1 MTVRQ
6 KLAIKRLELNK
17 NTEIY
22 VDYKT
27 KEKTD
32 DIEVVLDLLKEDK
45 NVKEK
50 MTIEQAQEILDEL
63 QRTEPDKLKGEA
75 KKLFE
80 AIMKIADERDEL
92 KKQVRQKDKIIHSMT
107 EYISEHTD
115 CPCENEGKDL
125 DCEKMCDVRID
136 RDCWKIYFE
145 NKVKEKN
152 ND

>member
-1 MTVRQ
+1 MTEKQ

-22 VDYKT
+22 VDYKN
-27 KEKTD
+27 KKKTD
-32 DIEVVLDLLKEDK
+32 DIQVVLDLLKEDK
-45 NVKEK
+45 NVKEQ

-92 KKQVRQKDKIIHSMT
+92 K
-107 EYISEHTD
+107 EE
-115 CPCENEGKDL
+115 
-125 DCEKMCDVRID
+125 
-136 RDCWKIYFE
+136 
-145 NKVKEKN
+145 VKF
-152 ND
+152 

>member
-1 MTVRQ
+1 MTDRQ

-22 VDYKT
+22 VDYKN

-32 DIEVVLDLLKEDK
+32 DIQVVLDLLKEKD
-45 NVKEK
+45 
-50 MTIEQAQEILDEL
+50 
-63 QRTEPDKLKGEA
+63 
-75 KKLFE
+75 
-80 AIMKIADERDEL
+80 
-92 KKQVRQKDKIIHSMT
+92 RQIDLMS

-152 ND
+152 KC

>member
-1 MTVRQ
+1 MTDRQ

-22 VDYKT
+22 VDYKN

-32 DIEVVLDLLKEDK
+32 DIQVVLDLLKEKD
-45 NVKEK
+45 
-50 MTIEQAQEILDEL
+50 
-63 QRTEPDKLKGEA
+63 
-75 KKLFE
+75 
-80 AIMKIADERDEL
+80 
-92 KKQVRQKDKIIHSMT
+92 RQIDLMS

>member
-1 MTVRQ
+1 MTDKQ

-22 VDYKT
+22 VDYKN
-27 KEKTD
+27 KKKTD
-32 DIEVVLDLLKEDK
+32 DIQVVLDLLKEKD
-45 NVKEK
+45 
-50 MTIEQAQEILDEL
+50 
-63 QRTEPDKLKGEA
+63 
-75 KKLFE
+75 
-80 AIMKIADERDEL
+80 
-92 KKQVRQKDKIIHSMT
+92 RQIDLMS

-145 NKVKEKN
+145 NKVKECKCKN
-152 ND
+152 ES

>member
-1 MTVRQ
+1 MTDKQ

-22 VDYKT
+22 VDYKN

-32 DIEVVLDLLKEDK
+32 DIQVVLDLLKEKD
-45 NVKEK
+45 
-50 MTIEQAQEILDEL
+50 
-63 QRTEPDKLKGEA
+63 
-75 KKLFE
+75 
-80 AIMKIADERDEL
+80 
-92 KKQVRQKDKIIHSMT
+92 RQIDLMS

-115 CPCENEGKDL
+115 CPYKNEGKDL

-145 NKVKEKN
+145 NKVKEYKCK
-152 ND
+152 DES

>member
-1 MTVRQ
+1 MTDKQ

-17 NTEIY
+17 NIEIY
-22 VDYKT
+22 VDYKN

-32 DIEVVLDLLKEDK
+32 DIQVVLDLLKEKD
-45 NVKEK
+45 
-50 MTIEQAQEILDEL
+50 
-63 QRTEPDKLKGEA
+63 
-75 KKLFE
+75 
-80 AIMKIADERDEL
+80 
-92 KKQVRQKDKIIHSMT
+92 RQIDLMS

>member
-1 MTVRQ
+1 MTDRQ

-17 NTEIY
+17 STEIY
-22 VDYKT
+22 VDYKN
-27 KEKTD
+27 KGKTD
-32 DIEVVLDLLKEDK
+32 DIQVVLDLLKEKD
-45 NVKEK
+45 
-50 MTIEQAQEILDEL
+50 
-63 QRTEPDKLKGEA
+63 
-75 KKLFE
+75 
-80 AIMKIADERDEL
+80 
-92 KKQVRQKDKIIHSMT
+92 RQIDLMS
-107 EYISEHTD
+107 EYISGHAD